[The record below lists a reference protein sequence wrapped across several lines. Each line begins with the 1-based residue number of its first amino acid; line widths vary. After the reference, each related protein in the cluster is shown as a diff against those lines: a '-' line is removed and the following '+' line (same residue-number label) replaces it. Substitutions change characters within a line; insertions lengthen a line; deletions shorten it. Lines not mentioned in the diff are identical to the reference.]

1 MKCYRLSFKNKGE
14 GEGRG
19 GEGLIGDYGT
29 DSQLKA
35 SLASSVYKFN
45 WIKRKKGG
53 RGFIQRGRKGA

>member
-45 WIKRKKGG
+45 WIKRKKRGG
-53 RGFIQRGRKGA
+53 ASYRGGRKGA